1 MATAKKRQAPQ
12 QPVAAVV
19 PKKLSDR
26 KLRSIANKA
35 QHAAKRVIR
44 LQVAKEEC
52 AKAREAKKHIRRTP
66 TGHALVVHGDK
77 PKPIEYDPAIG
88 RRICLMFATDPN
100 MSLLELNNNPELPT
114 VWAFYEWLIDH
125 PDFSKLY
132 SRARELNC
140 DLKAADIERMSTEPL
155 IGTIVTE
162 RTGTDFKGN
171 PIDQKEVRTH
181 DNVDRARLAI
191 DIRKWILSK
200 ERPRKYGVQPIE
212 VDDNTGLQD
221 LLAQFRARSAEIE
234 GQ

>member
-1 MATAKKRQAPQ
+1 MAAVEKKQQAP
-12 QPVAAVV
+12 QPVAAV

-35 QHAAKRVIR
+35 QHAAKRVVR

-52 AKAREAKKHIRRTP
+52 AKAREAKKHILRTP

-77 PKPIEYDPAIG
+77 PKPIEYDPVIG

-140 DLKAADIERMSTEPL
+140 DIKAADIERMSSEPWL
-155 IGTIVTE
+155 GKITTTK
-162 RTGTDFKGN
+162 TGGRDGN
-171 PIDQKEVRTH
+171 TTEVREI
-181 DNVDRARLAI
+181 DSVDRARLAI
-191 DIRKWILSK
+191 DTRKWILSK
-200 ERPRKYGVQPIE
+200 ERPKKYGVQPID